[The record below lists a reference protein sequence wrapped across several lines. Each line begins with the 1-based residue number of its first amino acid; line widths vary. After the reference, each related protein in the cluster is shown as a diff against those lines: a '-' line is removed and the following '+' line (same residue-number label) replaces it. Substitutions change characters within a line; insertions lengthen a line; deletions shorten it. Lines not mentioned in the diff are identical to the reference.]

1 MEESASQV
9 SPANRNTFVPLALLL
24 GLGSVVS
31 SFAISNYLGMA
42 LALITFL
49 LTHVA
54 LKSVSRSVWIACVTL
69 ATSGFAL
76 GLAALFMRIL
86 VDILRR

>member
-1 MEESASQV
+1 MEESASQD
-9 SPANRNTFVPLALLL
+9 SPANRNAFVPLALLM

-49 LTHVA
+49 LTHFA
-54 LKSVSRSVWIACVTL
+54 LKNVSRSVWIGCVTL

-76 GLAALFMRIL
+76 GLTALFMRIL
-86 VDILRR
+86 VDTIRR